1 MKKLKL
7 LFDGRMA
14 ENLGIGRVIKY
25 LVLYL
30 SQQKEFNL
38 AVIGDKNNFPNICAK
53 FFKVNANSYSLK
65 EQTILRK
72 KINQLNADIF
82 FSPHYSGPIFLNK
95 NIKTIIMVHD
105 LIHFFHPFYRR
116 SGKFIFTYLM
126 LLLRG
131 QQTKK
136 IITVSQYTKQDLI
149 KLFPQFKNKTQVIY
163 DVLDSSKFYPLN
175 KKKVKGFKE
184 VLNLKRYLLYVG
196 NTKPHKRV
204 DFLINIIYTLKTKY
218 NFIIPLVIVGRK
230 DKNYF
235 HLKKLISKLK
245 LKSNILFFWEA
256 ADKDLLYFY
265 NGCEAFLFAS
275 EYEGFG
281 LPPLEAI
288 SCGKPVI
295 AINKTAISEVLQDSA
310 LLLDNYDVDL
320 WCEKIIHLL
329 EDKKLKQQLNIN
341 GKKVLQNY
349 LPKKILEEF
358 KKEIITL

>member
-30 SQQKEFNL
+30 AQQKEFNL
-38 AVIGDKNNFPNICAK
+38 SIIGDKKNFPEIKAN
-53 FFKVNANSYSLK
+53 FFKVPVKPYSLK

-72 KINQLNADIF
+72 KINQLKPNIF

-105 LIHFFHPFYRR
+105 LIHFFHPFYRQR
-116 SGKFIFTYLM
+116 GKFIFTYLM

-131 QQTKK
+131 KQAKK
-136 IITVSQYTKQDLI
+136 IITVSQHTKQDLI
-149 KLFPQFKNKTQVIY
+149 KLFPQFKNKIKVIY
-163 DVLDSSKFYPLN
+163 NALDPKKFYILN
-175 KKKVKGFKE
+175 PGEVKEFKKK
-184 VLNLKRYLLYVG
+184 LNLKKYLLYVG
-196 NTKPHKRV
+196 NTKPHKKV
-204 DFLINIIYTLKTKY
+204 DFLIKIIYNLKTKY
-218 NFIIPLVIVGRK
+218 NFTISLVIVGRK

-235 HLKKLISKLK
+235 SLKKLISKLK
-245 LKSNILFFWEA
+245 LNQEVVFFWEA
-256 ADKDLLYFY
+256 DDKDLLYFY

-288 SCGKPVI
+288 ACGKPVI
-295 AINKTAISEVLQDSA
+295 AINKTALAEVLQDSA

-320 WCEKIIHLL
+320 WCKKIMLVL
-329 EDKKLKQQLNIN
+329 QEEKLKQQLKLK
-341 GKKVLQNY
+341 GKKVLLKY
-349 LPKKILEEF
+349 LPEKILAEF
-358 KKEIITL
+358 KKEIIAC